1 MVGVVGS
8 SPIAPT
14 KLAMNPLRWFDT
26 REVDALAAAI
36 TADLVRRVPPSS
48 LEARDRQTALALR
61 KAQEAVFA
69 RAAKFARTH
78 KLNLYKKARL
88 GSQFR
93 WALSEAGYPGEFVEA
108 WTIELVNLVTRGT

>member
-36 TADLVRRVPPSS
+36 TADLVRRVPPSR
-48 LEARDRQTALALR
+48 LEGRDREAALALR

-108 WTIELVNLVTRGT
+108 WTMELVNLVTRGA